1 MFLSC
6 LSNRE
11 TMNNHSEHTV
21 NTELL
26 AKYFSE
32 EATDTEIKIIENWRD
47 SSLENQKEFNE
58 YKLVWVDTK
67 VLKEELDSSVEIN
80 TNRAWKKI
88 QNRIGSTKTVKL
100 NPKYNWKFVIRIAA
114 VVAIVFGGIW
124 AIQNNTG
131 SPIENQLLAS
141 NEVVN
146 FTFSD
151 SSKIVLNKNAKITY
165 PEKFEGKERK
175 VKLSGEAHFSITP
188 DKEKPFIIEVDK
200 ATVKVLGTSFV
211 VKEMKEDSLVKVL
224 VESGKVKFEYKNEKV
239 ILTKGMSASL
249 DLRTEK
255 IRVDSKE
262 DVNIGAW
269 KSKKLLFRSTEISE
283 VFAQIE
289 DLYGVTIQV
298 ENPRI
303 LDCELSA
310 TFDNEELEDVL
321 MIIESTF
328 GFEIEY
334 SNKIIIIY
342 GDGC

>member
-1 MFLSC
+1 
-6 LSNRE
+6 
-11 TMNNHSEHTV
+11 MNTHSEHTV

-26 AKYFSE
+26 AKYFSG
-32 EATDTEIKIIENWRD
+32 EATDTEIKIIESWRD
-47 SSLENQKEFNE
+47 SSLEYQKEFNE
-58 YKLVWVDTK
+58 YKLVWVDTG
-67 VLKEELDSSVEIN
+67 VLKEELNPSIEIN

-100 NPKYNWKFVIRIAA
+100 NPKYNWKFVMRIAA

-124 AIQNNTG
+124 AIQNNTD

-255 IRVDSKE
+255 IKVDSKE

-310 TFDNEELEDVL
+310 TFD
-321 MIIESTF
+321 
-328 GFEIEY
+328 
-334 SNKIIIIY
+334 
-342 GDGC
+342 

>member
-1 MFLSC
+1 
-6 LSNRE
+6 
-11 TMNNHSEHTV
+11 MNNHSEHTV

-175 VKLSGEAHFSITP
+175 VKLSGEAYFSITP
-188 DKEKPFIIEVDK
+188 DKEKPFIIKVDK

>member
-1 MFLSC
+1 M
-6 LSNRE
+6 
-11 TMNNHSEHTV
+11 
-21 NTELL
+21 
-26 AKYFSE
+26 
-32 EATDTEIKIIENWRD
+32 
-47 SSLENQKEFNE
+47 
-58 YKLVWVDTK
+58 
-67 VLKEELDSSVEIN
+67 
-80 TNRAWKKI
+80 
-88 QNRIGSTKTVKL
+88 
-100 NPKYNWKFVIRIAA
+100 
-114 VVAIVFGGIW
+114 
-124 AIQNNTG
+124 
-131 SPIENQLLAS
+131 
-141 NEVVN
+141 
-146 FTFSD
+146 
-151 SSKIVLNKNAKITY
+151 KN
-165 PEKFEGKERK
+165 
-175 VKLSGEAHFSITP
+175 
-188 DKEKPFIIEVDK
+188 
-200 ATVKVLGTSFV
+200 
-211 VKEMKEDSLVKVL
+211 SLVKVL

-262 DVNIGAW
+262 DINIGAW

-289 DLYGVTIQV
+289 DLYGVTIQA